1 MSARAHAPG
10 DALARRPAPP
20 SLRQGAKVGGASAPG
35 RRPEKK
41 KPAGRKAAGLVGAG
55 LGLRA
60 GFPAPP
66 RFGAGAPGSCSP
78 CRLLLPAPLGLCSG
92 SSGPSPARARW
103 GPGGGEAQTLSRRP
117 PGVPSSPVVSASS
130 VFPTT
135 KPRGPRTGTAP
146 TRPRPDFGPAT
157 RPPVLIASSG
167 GGGWGEAWDPWRCGA
182 RRVQPRG
189 AAAPRRPARAE
200 SPAVA
205 LLWCLWRRG
214 AGRASGGRKG
224 GVPALGRARPQKC
237 PRQLPGGRGSVQQA
251 PVQARGAVLD
261 HVPSLLVEWC

>member
-1 MSARAHAPG
+1 MPDVRPLRHSGRGRRWVGRARRGDARKRRSLRGGRRLGSLGRAWACARAS
-10 DALARRPAPP
+10 PP
-20 SLRQGAKVGGASAPG
+20 
-35 RRPEKK
+35 
-41 KPAGRKAAGLVGAG
+41 
-55 LGLRA
+55 
-60 GFPAPP
+60 PP

-78 CRLLLPAPLGLCSG
+78 CRLLFPAPLGLCSG